1 MVGIAGGVL
10 LVKSATL
17 KSDMRISPIFVSI
30 AIPLQ
35 GVLGASCNWDV
46 GVPLPGTHW
55 PGSQN
60 HLLRVYNHLF
70 ELSVPAGRS
79 PEQLYLGY
87 TEK

>member
-1 MVGIAGGVL
+1 MGEGVL
-10 LVKSATL
+10 LVISATL
-17 KSDMRISPIFVSI
+17 KSDMRISPVFVSI

-60 HLLRVYNHLF
+60 HLLWVYNHLY